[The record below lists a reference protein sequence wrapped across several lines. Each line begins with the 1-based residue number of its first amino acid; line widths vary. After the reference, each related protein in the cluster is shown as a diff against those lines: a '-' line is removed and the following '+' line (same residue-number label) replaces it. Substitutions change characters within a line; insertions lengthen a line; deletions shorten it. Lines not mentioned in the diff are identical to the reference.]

1 MAMITDRD
9 LLTIEPSIFVD
20 AQGEGTLLTE
30 ASDASVTRSS
40 RRLDSVSSDFISDG
54 ITTSHVVVVTYPTSD
69 IQVLEITSATAA
81 TTLVVSRIRAQSSDP
96 AIGPQDGSA
105 LPIKII
111 TFQRAIDQAQ
121 AWVLGALG
129 LVDTGQVDDLDETD
143 ITNPED
149 VKRMIATLTIAR
161 VFAGAAAGAPA
172 DAGLAAQ
179 SALYSTRVKETAHQ
193 TRVLIDLDGD
203 GLPEATRRIDVLAL
217 VRD

>member
-9 LLTIEPSIFVD
+9 LVTIEPSIFVD
-20 AQGEGTLLTE
+20 AQVEGTLLTE
-30 ASDASVTRSS
+30 ASDAAVTRSNRKLVS
-40 RRLDSVSSDFISDG
+40 SSSDFTGDG

-69 IQVLEITSATAA
+69 NQVLEITSVSSSTV
-81 TTLVVSRIRAQSSDP
+81 LVVSRARAQLSDP
-96 AIGPQDGSA
+96 AIKPQDGNT
-105 LPIKII
+105 LPFKII
-111 TFQRAIDQAQ
+111 TFQRAIEQTQ

-161 VFAGAAAGAPA
+161 VFAAAAAGAPA

-179 SALYSTRVKETAHQ
+179 SALYSTRVRETAHQ
-193 TRVLIDLDGD
+193 TRALIDLDGD

>member
-20 AQGEGTLLTE
+20 AQGQGTLLTE
-30 ASDASVTRSS
+30 ASDASVTRSN
-40 RRLDSVSSDFISDG
+40 RRLVSLSSDFIDDG

-69 IQVLEITSATAA
+69 NQVLEITSVSGT
-81 TTLVVSRIRAQSSDP
+81 TTLIVSRIRAQPSDP
-96 AIGPQDGSA
+96 AIKPQDGSA
-105 LPIKII
+105 LPITII

-172 DAGLAAQ
+172 DAELAAQ
-179 SALYSTRVKETAHQ
+179 SVLYSTRVRETAHQ
-193 TRVLIDLDGD
+193 TRALIDLDGD